1 MTTISAFNPNEC
13 FQSCIWFHS
22 QVPVLCDMNSY
33 QYRLHP
39 CVRAVCNFG
48 ARACIFIN
56 PCPTPHLHAG
66 SSSASLLLVFE
77 EAAAALPPAFHRA
90 RSQCQLR
97 AHRPSPQP
105 LVHGQTS
112 SQQRASCH
120 LHQRT
125 CSSCCSLTSISTCHL
140 PASGLLCAPSSCI
153 TRSRRSS
160 SCAVLRPSAPAL
172 APDSAPSQH
181 LHQLPSSHSGVC
193 CSPAQPSCHSYWPS
207 GHPPPWPA
215 ADSGHAAGPH
225 VL

>member
-33 QYRLHP
+33 QDRLHP

-48 ARACIFIN
+48 ACACIVIT

-66 SSSASLLLVFE
+66 SSSASLLLDFE
-77 EAAAALPPAFHRA
+77 EAAAALPPAA

-97 AHRPSPQP
+97 AHRPSSQL

-112 SQQRASCH
+112 SQQRAGCY
-120 LHQRT
+120 LHRRT
-125 CSSCCSLTSISTCHL
+125 CSSCCSLISISTCHL
-140 PASGLLCAPSSCI
+140 PASDLLCAPRSCI
-153 TRSRRSS
+153 TSGSGSS
-160 SCAVLRPSAPAL
+160 SCAVPRPSAPAL

-181 LHQLPSSHSGVC
+181 LQQLPSSHSGVF
-193 CSPAQPSCHSYWPS
+193 SSS
-207 GHPPPWPA
+207 G
-215 ADSGHAAGPH
+215 
-225 VL
+225 